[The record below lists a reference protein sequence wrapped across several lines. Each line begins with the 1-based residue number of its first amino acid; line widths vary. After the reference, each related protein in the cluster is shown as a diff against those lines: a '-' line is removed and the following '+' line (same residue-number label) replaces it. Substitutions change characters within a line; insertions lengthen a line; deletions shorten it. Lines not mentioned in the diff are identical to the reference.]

1 MTDIFKYK
9 DLIKMVDA
17 RGGIPPSLEPLI
29 LRAYTDIFG
38 HDENVKGYVA
48 CKCTSYFKLM
58 YSELKKKLNDYERR
72 LQQDQ

>member
-1 MTDIFKYK
+1 MKDITKYK

-17 RGGIPPSLEPLI
+17 RGGIPPALEPLI
-29 LRAYTDIFG
+29 LKAYTDMFG
-38 HDENVKGYVA
+38 YDDNVKGYA
-48 CKCTSYFKLM
+48 NCKCTSYFKLM